1 MSNQVREEAM
11 FSSIKTYDY
20 AYTWVIGD
28 FRAWLARAEQE
39 QSSFPFPSD
48 ETAEA
53 SRGIQWILSF
63 RWASVKD
70 KQYCSLFLELASPPE
85 TDDKFEAKF
94 EITLADCNDR
104 TIERE
109 SMTRDC
115 GWRKGWGW
123 HNLIKR
129 ATLLKKVGPGDK
141 LFIKCK
147 VTVNAGIVNESLKG
161 NYKHLPEVLPSTLS
175 RDLHSLADSDKFG
188 DVTFVIDGE
197 RFRAYKGILAAR
209 STVFAAMFEHPMQET
224 VNHTVSI
231 SDMKPQ
237 VFKELLRY
245 IYSDELS
252 TLQSLNVNAHELY
265 TAADKYAIPT
275 LKSLCRHYILKKL
288 NWETAAETLVLAE
301 MHRDREMK
309 KHALQFLSGSDAGKV
324 TKTWGWKQMVRS
336 HPYLVDETSK
346 ALTGA
351 VKTEAKN

>member
-1 MSNQVREEAM
+1 MSTEVREEAM

-28 FRAWLARAEQE
+28 FRAWLARAEYE
-39 QSSFPFPSD
+39 QSSFPFPSV

-53 SRGIQWILSF
+53 SEEIQWILSF
-63 RWASVKD
+63 RWASAKD
-70 KQYCSLFLELASPPE
+70 KQYCSLFLVLASPPE
-85 TDDKFEAKF
+85 ADDKFEAKF
-94 EITLADCNDR
+94 DITLADCNDR
-104 TIERE
+104 TIEQE

-115 GWRKGWGW
+115 GWKKGWGW

-147 VTVNAGIVNESLKG
+147 VIVNGGIVNESLKG
-161 NYKHLPEVLPSTLS
+161 NYKQLPEVLPSTLS
-175 RDLHSLADSDKFG
+175 RDLHSLAESDKFG
-188 DVTFVIDGE
+188 DVSFVIDGE

-209 STVFAAMFEHPMQET
+209 SAVFAAMFEHPTQET

-231 SDMKPQ
+231 NDMKPQ
-237 VFKELLRY
+237 IFKELLRY

-252 TLQSLNVNAHELY
+252 SQQSLEINAHELY

-275 LKSLCRHYILKKL
+275 LKSLCRVHILEKL
-288 NWETAAETLVLAE
+288 NWQTAAETLVLAE
-301 MHRDREMK
+301 KHGDREMK
-309 KHALQFLSGSDAGKV
+309 KHALRFLSGSDAGKV

-336 HPYLVDETSK
+336 HPYLVNETFK
-346 ALTGA
+346 ALTAAG
-351 VKTEAKN
+351 KSEIKK